1 MGGMGMLEVFFRY
14 EFLQNAFYTGVMI
27 GCLAPLLGVFLVVR
41 RMALIADAL
50 SHITLSGI
58 AFSLLISNYA
68 ALFLFVNPLY
78 MGIVFSVVGSLL
90 IEKLRQ
96 VYKFYQEIAIPIIL
110 SGGLGLSVLFLSL
123 ADGFNNDLMN
133 YLFGSVIAVSRSDL
147 WTILFITIVVIIVL
161 VLFYKELFFLS
172 FDEEQAVVSG
182 IQRRFVHFI
191 FIVMVALVIA
201 ASMRIVGILL
211 VSSLMTLPVAAAMR
225 FAKGF
230 KQMFVYSILFG
241 EVAVIG
247 GLISAYYLD
256 LAPGGT
262 IVMLAVLI
270 LVGSI
275 IGKKAATSWAQ
286 KKETIPS

>member
-1 MGGMGMLEVFFRY
+1 MFDVFLRY
-14 EFLQNAFYTGVMI
+14 EFLQNALFTGVMI
-27 GCLAPLLGVFLVVR
+27 GFLAPMLGVFLVVR
-41 RMALIADAL
+41 RLSLIADAL

-58 AFSLLISNYA
+58 AASLLLGNHV
-68 ALFLFVNPLY
+68 ALFAGLNPLY
-78 MGIVFSVVGSLL
+78 LGIVFSVAGSLFV
-90 IEKLRQ
+90 EKLRQ

-110 SGGLGLSVLFLSL
+110 SSGIGLGVLFLSL
-123 ADGFNNDLMN
+123 ADGFNNDLFN
-133 YLFGSVIAVSRSDL
+133 FLFGSVIAVSRSDL
-147 WTILFITIVVIIVL
+147 WTISVITFIVVFVL
-161 VLFYKELFFLS
+161 ILFYKELFFLS

-182 IQRRFVHFI
+182 VNRRMIHFI

-230 KQMFVYSILFG
+230 KQMFLYAVAFG
-241 EVAVIG
+241 EIAVIG

-262 IVMLAVLI
+262 IVILAVII
-270 LVGSI
+270 LVLSI
-275 IGKKAATSWAQ
+275 YVQKISSMLNRKKT
-286 KKETIPS
+286 TGNGV